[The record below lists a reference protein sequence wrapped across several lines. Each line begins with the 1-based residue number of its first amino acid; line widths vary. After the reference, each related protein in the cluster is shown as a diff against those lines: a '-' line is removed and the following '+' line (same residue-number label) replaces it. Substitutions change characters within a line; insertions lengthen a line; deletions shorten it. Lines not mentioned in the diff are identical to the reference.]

1 MSNADTI
8 VTDAQ
13 DLEIGSGI
21 VELYEIEIGTGDDNI
36 LYFHPGKDLD
46 NGISGND
53 LIFDGNTYVA
63 LPIFME
69 GIEKSSEGASPRPK
83 LTFANVES
91 IIKDNSLFKTQMND
105 GTWDAQIDEIDVTA
119 DNFTMESLIGA
130 RVTRRKTLEKY
141 TGAGVAGYEFGKEL
155 YIIDRISN
163 KSNIF
168 IEAELASPMDL
179 GGVRLPRRQVIGK
192 YCPWVYQ
199 AGQAD
204 IIKSACTWKT
214 HEQFENNNESGTNEV
229 FSFYFTVNDEP
240 LILASKFT
248 GDTKIEPYWQ
258 GPHDDDDDYIKS
270 QFVYT
275 GSLTDNPIYWRCEAD
290 NSGVTP
296 EEGKTQWQIVRTY
309 TVWSNSTS
317 YTVNSTDSRRNSYVK
332 HNNTIWRAVRA
343 NSGITPGTNE
353 SAWTRGDVCGKLL
366 KSCKIRYQG
375 THVINGG
382 GDGIPSSEVDTN
394 VPLPFGGF
402 PGTRKFR

>member
-1 MSNADTI
+1 MSTVDTI

-21 VELYEIEIGTGDDNI
+21 VELYEIEIGTGDDNT

-46 NGISGND
+46 NGTTDND

-63 LPIFME
+63 LPIFLE
-69 GIEKSSEGASPRPK
+69 GIEKSAEGASPRPT

-91 IIKDNSLFKTQMND
+91 ILKDNSLFKTQMDD
-105 GTWDAQIDEIDVTA
+105 GTWDAKIDKIDVNS

-141 TGAGVAGYEFGKEL
+141 TGDGVAGYEFGKEL

-168 IEAELASPMDL
+168 IEVELASPMDL
-179 GGVRLPRRQVIGK
+179 GGIRLPRRQVIGK

-199 AGQAD
+199 GGETD
-204 IIKSACTWKT
+204 ITKSACNWKT
-214 HEQFENNNESGTNEV
+214 HELFEDKDGAIY
-229 FSFYFTVNDEP
+229 SFYFTGNDEP
-240 LILASKFT
+240 LVLASYLT
-248 GDTKIEPYWQ
+248 RADEQVGETYNSSTPYER
-258 GPHDDDDDYIKS
+258 GNIVS
-270 QFVYT
+270 T
-275 GSLTDNPIYWRCEAD
+275 GSSPYLFWRCERDAQ
-290 NSGVTP
+290 GVDP
-296 EEGKTQWQIVRTY
+296 SDAATQWQAIRTY
-309 TVWSNSTS
+309 TVWSDSVTYPVDS
-317 YTVNSTDSRRNSYVK
+317 ADSRKNSYVK
-332 HNNTIWRAVRA
+332 HANTIWRAVRE

-353 SAWTRGDVCGKLL
+353 SAWTRGDTCGKLL

-375 THVINGG
+375 IPLVNED
-382 GDGIPSSEVDTN
+382 DGSYAADAIPSPATDTN
-394 VPLPFGGF
+394 VPLPFGAF